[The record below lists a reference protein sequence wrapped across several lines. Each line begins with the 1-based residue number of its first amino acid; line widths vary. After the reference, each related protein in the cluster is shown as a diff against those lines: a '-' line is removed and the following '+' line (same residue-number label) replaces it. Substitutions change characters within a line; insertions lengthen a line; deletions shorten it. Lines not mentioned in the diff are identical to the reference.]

1 MNLVVGATGLVG
13 SEVCRRLRERGL
25 PVRALVRPGSPR
37 EATLG
42 GIGAEI
48 AHGDMKDAASLEAA
62 CRDVATVVSTA
73 TSTKSRRG
81 GDSLESV
88 DRTGQLVLLDAA
100 RRAGVRRFVYVSLSP
115 NLPANNPLVRYK
127 HEVEAAVR
135 SSGLAWTILQPSCF
149 MEIWFGPAL
158 GWDVAGGKARVFGP
172 GTAPVS
178 FISALDVAEFAV
190 LAATRPE
197 LQGRALPLG
206 GPAPVS
212 PLDAVA
218 IFEEATG
225 RRFKV
230 QHVPV
235 PVIKTMSLLLRPFDP
250 ITSSLMSLGAAV
262 AKGDVIDMAQVR
274 GEFPVKLV
282 SVRDYAARVATA

>member
-13 SEVCRRLRERGL
+13 TEVCRRLRERGL
-25 PVRALVRPGSPR
+25 PVRALVRPGSAR
-37 EATLG
+37 ETTVAGL
-42 GIGAEI
+42 GAEI
-48 AHGDMKDAASLEAA
+48 AHGDVKDAASLEAA

-73 TSTKSRRG
+73 TSTRSRRG
-81 GDSLESV
+81 GHSLESV

-135 SSGLAWTILQPSCF
+135 SSGLAWTVLQPSCF
-149 MEIWFGPAL
+149 MEIWFGPAI

-178 FISALDVAEFAV
+178 FISALDVAEFAR

-212 PLDAVA
+212 PLAAVG

-230 QHVPV
+230 QRVPV

-262 AKGDVIDMAQVR
+262 AKGDAIDMTPVQR
-274 GEFPVKLV
+274 EFPMKLV
-282 SVRDYAARVATA
+282 SVRDYARR